1 MAARLKKLGAVVAVL
16 GLAFLI
22 GGGIAAYKV
31 KQGADALNAYATQEG
46 VMLSYDDN
54 GNYTSHGDA
63 EMGAAILNMLEND
76 WKYPV
81 DKSELDPKDPLV
93 NTGSEYML
101 QMATVSYHVLYG
113 KTNVVLPADS
123 PDVTYDGKTYHAGDT
138 VPFVNDGK
146 YWANFDTKDPVQ
158 AAARSQLWSATAHGL
173 IGELGVGAVTA
184 STLQL
189 GYGVAAVVA
198 GLGGTLILTGLG
210 LVWVATGAGAAST
223 SAAKPAEKKAPA
235 KAKATK

>member
-1 MAARLKKLGAVVAVL
+1 MGARLKKLGVVVAIL
-16 GLAFLI
+16 GLIFII
-22 GGGIAAYKV
+22 GGGIAAFKV
-31 KQGADALNAYATQEG
+31 YQGANALTAYSAAEDVKLT
-46 VMLSYDDN
+46 YDEN

-63 EMGAAILNMLEND
+63 KMGTAILDMLEND

-81 DKSELDPKDPLV
+81 NKAELDPNDPVV

-113 KTNVVLPADS
+113 TTTVVLPAGSD
-123 PDVTYDGKTYHAGDT
+123 DATYDGKTYHAGDT
-138 VPFVNDGK
+138 VTYVNDGK
-146 YWANFDTKDPVQ
+146 YWADFDTTNPIE
-158 AAARSQLWSATAHGL
+158 AAARGQLWQPTAHGL

-198 GLGGTLILTGLG
+198 GLGATLILTGFG
-210 LVWVATGAGAAST
+210 LMWAA
-223 SAAKPAEKKAPA
+223 AAPAMGEAKAPEKKAA
-235 KAKATK
+235 EKAKK

>member
-1 MAARLKKLGAVVAVL
+1 MGARLKKLGVVVAIL
-16 GLAFLI
+16 GLMFII
-22 GGGIAAYKV
+22 GGGIAAFKV
-31 KQGADALNAYATQEG
+31 YQGANALTAYSGVENVKLTYDA
-46 VMLSYDDN
+46 D

-63 EMGAAILNMLEND
+63 KMGAAILTMLEKD

-81 DKSELDPKDPLV
+81 NKADLNPKDPLV

-113 KTNVVLPADS
+113 TTTVVLPADAK
-123 PDVTYDGKTYHAGDT
+123 DATYGGKTYHAGDS
-138 VPFVNDGK
+138 VKYVNDGK
-146 YWANFDTKDPVQ
+146 YWADFDTTNPIE
-158 AAARSQLWSATAHGL
+158 AAARGQLWQPTAHGL

-198 GLGGTLILTGLG
+198 GLGATLILAGLG
-210 LVWVATGAGAAST
+210 LVWAAAAPAVSGAKA
-223 SAAKPAEKKAPA
+223 PEKKTEE
-235 KAKATK
+235 KAKK